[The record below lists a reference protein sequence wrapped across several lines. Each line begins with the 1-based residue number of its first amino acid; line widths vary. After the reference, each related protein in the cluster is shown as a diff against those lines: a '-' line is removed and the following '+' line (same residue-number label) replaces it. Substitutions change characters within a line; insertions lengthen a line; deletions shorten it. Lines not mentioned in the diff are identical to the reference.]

1 MGLTGGQTSFSQ
13 LFPGPILE
21 CHHQRFDADPNTPSI
36 THFQGRAVA
45 VLQEV
50 LFSNFFILVRRMGIL
65 HALASPYASHTCT
78 PISLHGPFTA

>member
-21 CHHQRFDADPNTPSI
+21 FHHQRFDADPNTPSI
-36 THFQGRAVA
+36 THFQGRAGG
-45 VLQEV
+45 EE

-65 HALASPYASHTCT
+65 HALASPYASHTRN
-78 PISLHGPFTA
+78 PRYVVLDRP